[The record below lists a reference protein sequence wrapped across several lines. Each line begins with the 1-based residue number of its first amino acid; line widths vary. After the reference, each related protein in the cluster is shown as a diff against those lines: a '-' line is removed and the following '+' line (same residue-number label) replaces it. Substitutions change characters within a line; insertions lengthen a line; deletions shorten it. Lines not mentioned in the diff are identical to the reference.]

1 MEERKFGEGID
12 TSETFNKFLHTEK
25 VRKLA
30 TIKQIKWIRPIE
42 NADKIE
48 LVGIG
53 GWQVVVNK
61 DENYKVGDIV
71 IYCEV
76 DSFLPIKPEFEFL
89 RKNCYKKMPDGTEGF
104 RLKTIKLKGIYS
116 QGLILPISIL
126 NRSVNE
132 NNIGEDLSL
141 ELNITKYEPPIPTQL
156 AGKVKGNFPSFLQ
169 KTDEERIQN
178 LGWVLNEY
186 QNEPF
191 YVTEKLD
198 GTSFTA
204 YYNNGEFGICSRNL
218 NLFETEDN
226 VHWRVA
232 RKLKLEEKLREYG
245 NNVALQGELIG
256 EGINK
261 NRYKLKGQDVYF
273 FNIFNID
280 TFDYF
285 NYKMF
290 SNRLFE
296 MGLKSVPVVSPAE
309 GYFLPSTMEELLEY
323 SQGKSQLNPQQ
334 EREGIVLR
342 PFENIVHPK
351 YGRISFKVI
360 SNKYLLKYEE

>member
-1 MEERKFGEGID
+1 MLEVNLNVGTD
-12 TSETFNKFLHTEK
+12 LTSVL
-25 VRKLA
+25 
-30 TIKQIKWIRPIE
+30 
-42 NADKIE
+42 
-48 LVGIG
+48 G
-53 GWQVVVNK
+53 
-61 DENYKVGDIV
+61 
-71 IYCEV
+71 
-76 DSFLPIKPEFEFL
+76 
-89 RKNCYKKMPDGTEGF
+89 
-104 RLKTIKLKGIYS
+104 IKLYS
-116 QGLILPISIL
+116 
-126 NRSVNE
+126 
-132 NNIGEDLSL
+132 
-141 ELNITKYEPPIPTQL
+141 TPIPAQL
-156 AGKVKGNFPSFLQ
+156 TGQIRGNFPSFLK

-178 LGWVLNEY
+178 MEWVLNEY
-186 QNEPF
+186 PTEPF

-204 YYNNGEFGICSRNL
+204 YYNNGVFGVCSRNFD
-218 NLFETEDN
+218 LFETAEN
-226 VHWRVA
+226 THWRVA
-232 RKLKLEEKLREYG
+232 RELKLEEKLREYG
-245 NNVALQGELIG
+245 NNVALQGELLG
-256 EGINK
+256 EGIQK

-296 MGLKSVPVVSPAE
+296 MGLKSVPVVSPVE

-360 SNKYLLKYEE
+360 SNKYLLKYED